1 LISSPCSILLAVTCE
16 EKFKNAEKFSF
27 DETSLNTDIRRLMES
42 YHNWGE
48 LLAPAPVAI
57 STLGQLIIMST
68 QRLDFPIDTNVPT
81 GGFKHIKYPK
91 SFRTTLLQISH
102 DGYLAFRKAH
112 VNMERISMYSSNTP
126 THIKD
131 ATRYLMTRNEIYIVN
146 LLPLSLRRIR
156 ETADQSKQLSLEV
169 ANEFGRV
176 IELIRETV
184 DAISETRNYKTDEL
198 QQVQDETNLS
208 QFSRNILQSET
219 KMLDDKDKM
228 LSNMLNSFGAR
239 QKNIFIR
246 TIYGSENFVVNLNK
260 DRLTQTEGRHQL
272 QKNVFY
278 GKNNWHYTFYDRQ
291 VKSDR
296 CADQNTQHLSDV
308 LVTVGQYRLKY
319 ELWQNSRANRPF
331 NGRDDVSKLQQI
343 FTTMVR
349 CDSVVELMAKG
360 GKLVNMLQSAKFE
373 LLQKNSTRPGAE
385 EMDDLIRLIHHVRVS
400 AKVQEKSV
408 VNSKNFRGE
417 SLVHMWEFSF
427 KHQFQM
433 LQSMINTTTQI
444 LNVNNKQMEL
454 QRKKNEEIIGR
465 IKQLDLAKIS
475 HKEAIEALN
484 DGLEVLGL
492 LQRDWLKLI
501 EFYEKMSRFIS
512 KATEDIVALV
522 EVVRVV
528 SKDVSNLDDD
538 KMFGNLLEAIEKS
551 NQATFLMHGVSEM
564 YVNVSQKFIMDRVA
578 NLDSMMSI
586 NDNNAGLSK
595 VLEEQRLL
603 KESAQTA
610 YDGIIQYI
618 KDGEKIVKNK
628 LLERRN
634 QIMDEY
640 QWMVDCAASVDREF
654 SITSRGDPVS
664 Q

>member
-1 LISSPCSILLAVTCE
+1 LFAVTCE

-27 DETSLNTDIRRLMES
+27 DETSLNTDMRRLMES

-57 STLGQLIIMST
+57 STLGHLIIMST
-68 QRLDFPIDTNVPT
+68 QRLDFPININVPT
-81 GGFKHIKYPK
+81 GGFKHIKYPT

-102 DGYLAFRKAH
+102 QGYLAFLKAH
-112 VNMERISMYSSNTP
+112 TNMDKIRMYSSNTP

-131 ATRYLMTRNEIYIVN
+131 ATRYLMTRDEFYMLN
-146 LLPLSLRRIR
+146 LLPLSLRQIQ

-169 ANEFGRV
+169 AIEFGRV

-184 DAISETRNYKTDEL
+184 NAISETKNYKTDEL
-198 QQVQDETNLS
+198 QQVQTETNLS
-208 QFSRNILQSET
+208 QFSRNILQSEI

-228 LSNMLNSFGAR
+228 LSNMLNSFGTR

-246 TIYGSENFVVNLNK
+246 TIYGSENFVINLNK
-260 DRLTQTEGRHQL
+260 DRLSQSEGRHQRH
-272 QKNVFY
+272 KNVFY

-291 VKSDR
+291 VKNDR

-319 ELWQNSRANRPF
+319 ESWQNSRATRPF
-331 NGRDDVSKLQQI
+331 NGLEDVSKLQQI
-343 FTTMVR
+343 FITMVR
-349 CDSVVELMAKG
+349 CDSVVELMDKG
-360 GKLVNMLQSAKFE
+360 GRLVNMLQSAKFE

-385 EMDDLIRLIHHVRVS
+385 EMDDLIRIIHHVRVS

-408 VNSKNFRGE
+408 VNSTNFRGE
-417 SLVHMWEFSF
+417 SLVDMWEFSF
-427 KHQFQM
+427 KHQLQM
-433 LQSMINTTTQI
+433 LQSMINTTTDI
-444 LNVNNKQMEL
+444 LNVNHRQMEL

-465 IKQLDLAKIS
+465 IKQLDLTKIS

-484 DGLEVLGL
+484 DGLEVLRL

-564 YVNVSQKFIMDRVA
+564 YVNVSQQFIMDRVA

>member
-1 LISSPCSILLAVTCE
+1 
-16 EKFKNAEKFSF
+16 
-27 DETSLNTDIRRLMES
+27 
-42 YHNWGE
+42 
-48 LLAPAPVAI
+48 
-57 STLGQLIIMST
+57 
-68 QRLDFPIDTNVPT
+68 
-81 GGFKHIKYPK
+81 
-91 SFRTTLLQISH
+91 
-102 DGYLAFRKAH
+102 
-112 VNMERISMYSSNTP
+112 
-126 THIKD
+126 
-131 ATRYLMTRNEIYIVN
+131 
-146 LLPLSLRRIR
+146 
-156 ETADQSKQLSLEV
+156 
-169 ANEFGRV
+169 
-176 IELIRETV
+176 
-184 DAISETRNYKTDEL
+184 
-198 QQVQDETNLS
+198 
-208 QFSRNILQSET
+208 
-219 KMLDDKDKM
+219 
-228 LSNMLNSFGAR
+228 
-239 QKNIFIR
+239 
-246 TIYGSENFVVNLNK
+246 
-260 DRLTQTEGRHQL
+260 
-272 QKNVFY
+272 
-278 GKNNWHYTFYDRQ
+278 
-291 VKSDR
+291 
-296 CADQNTQHLSDV
+296 
-308 LVTVGQYRLKY
+308 
-319 ELWQNSRANRPF
+319 
-331 NGRDDVSKLQQI
+331 
-343 FTTMVR
+343 
-349 CDSVVELMAKG
+349 
-360 GKLVNMLQSAKFE
+360 
-373 LLQKNSTRPGAE
+373 
-385 EMDDLIRLIHHVRVS
+385 MDDLIRLIHHVRVS

-417 SLVHMWEFSF
+417 SLVDMWEFSF

-433 LQSMINTTTQI
+433 LQSMINTTTDI

-564 YVNVSQKFIMDRVA
+564 YVNVSQQFIMDRVA